1 MADFIGI
8 VGETSTGKSTSYG
21 QIPEIGNEGLDP
33 LETVIINVAGKPL
46 PFRGWKRKYNPN
58 IKITEGGNY
67 VATASYDTIVKV
79 IEYTSTS
86 RPEIKNIVIEDMQY
100 TMAFEFMAR
109 AGETGFKKFSD
120 IGVHF
125 NAIRS
130 AIMQARI
137 DIRVFALWH
146 PEINDVTGKMKMKT
160 VGKVTD
166 NYLTPEGLFTIVLY
180 TRVEVD
186 AVSKTMNYQF
196 VTNADGV
203 YPAKSPIGMFT
214 DLYIPNDLGA
224 VVRAIDAYYEGDL

>member
-1 MADFIGI
+1 MAEFIGI
-8 VGETSTGKSTSYG
+8 VGKSGTGKSTAYG

-46 PFRGWKRKYNPN
+46 PFRGWKRKFNPSL
-58 IKITEGGNY
+58 KITEGGNY
-67 VATASYDTIVKV
+67 VATASWDTIVKV
-79 IEYTSTS
+79 IEYVSAS
-86 RPEIKNIVIEDMQY
+86 RPEIKNVILEDAQY

-125 NAIRS
+125 NAIRN
-130 AIMQARI
+130 AIMQARL
-137 DIRVFALWH
+137 DLKVFALWH
-146 PEINDVTGKMKMKT
+146 PDVNDQDGTMKMKT

-166 NYLTPEGLFTIVLY
+166 NYLTPEGLFTIILY
-180 TRVEVD
+180 TKVEVD

-196 VTNADGV
+196 VTNADGQ

-214 DLYIPNDLGA
+214 DLYIPNDMGK
-224 VVRAIDAYYEGDL
+224 VVRAIDAYNEGDL